1 MLYLKSLTAFNSDYT
16 TRISKQI
23 DVNQMQRS
31 LVWIAFSLA
40 AELCP
45 EHHCDRSPRITL
57 WTPYVG
63 AGCIL

>member
-23 DVNQMQRS
+23 DVNQVQGS

-45 EHHCDRSPRITL
+45 EHHCT
-57 WTPYVG
+57 W
-63 AGCIL
+63 